1 MSSIKKVVFAVVVI
15 VVLAGIGYGL
25 YSQVI
30 VPTVFEATEVEVND
44 LEETDEFVSTFAKE
58 CDEGTRVKTDYPV
71 SYNGKLPSDNPADY
85 KIAYLRFKGVN
96 RSLLDNYNVV
106 GALGNATKYK
116 ENIMFACTSDSAFSL
131 RLSRRD
137 NGGTYVILVL
147 YTGNLSEEQ
156 IRELINGITLNVKS
170 YGDFSGTRTR
180 TLSYKNCNKI
190 EFVPV
195 PEE

>member
-1 MSSIKKVVFAVVVI
+1 MLTKKIVLIIIVTFFAVVTGY
-15 VVLAGIGYGL
+15 VVYAQI
-25 YSQVI
+25 I
-30 VPTVFEATEVEVND
+30 VPTTFEVTNVEIAD
-44 LEETDEFVSTFAKE
+44 MEETDEFVSTFAKE

-71 SYNGKLPSDNPADY
+71 SYNGKLPSDNPTDY
-85 KIAYLRFKGVN
+85 KIAYLRFNGVN

-106 GALGNATKYK
+106 GALGNAAKYK

-131 RLSRRD
+131 RLSRHD

-195 PEE
+195 PEG

>member
-1 MSSIKKVVFAVVVI
+1 MLTKKIVLIIIVMFFAVVTGY
-15 VVLAGIGYGL
+15 VVYAQI
-25 YSQVI
+25 I
-30 VPTVFEATEVEVND
+30 VPTTFEVTNVEIAD
-44 LEETDEFVSTFAKE
+44 MEETDEFVSTFAKE

-71 SYNGKLPSDNPADY
+71 SYNGKLPSDNSTDY
-85 KIAYLRFKGVN
+85 KIAYLRFNGVN
-96 RSLLDNYNVV
+96 RSILDNYNVV

>member
-1 MSSIKKVVFAVVVI
+1 MFFAVVTGY
-15 VVLAGIGYGL
+15 VVYAQI
-25 YSQVI
+25 I
-30 VPTVFEATEVEVND
+30 VPTTFEVTNVEIAD
-44 LEETDEFVSTFAKE
+44 MEETDEFVSTFAKE

-71 SYNGKLPSDNPADY
+71 SYKGKLPSDNSTDY
-85 KIAYLRFKGVN
+85 KIAYLRFNGVN
-96 RSLLDNYNVV
+96 RSILDNYNVV